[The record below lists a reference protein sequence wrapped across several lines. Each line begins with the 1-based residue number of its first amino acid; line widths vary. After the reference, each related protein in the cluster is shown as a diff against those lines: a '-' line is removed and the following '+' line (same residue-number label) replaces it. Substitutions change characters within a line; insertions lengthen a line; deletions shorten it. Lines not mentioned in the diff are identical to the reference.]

1 MIIVDNL
8 AENFQLQPENGILIK
23 SWLGDP
29 QDTALYEL
37 APVLIGEGRSKGVEI
52 VKKGIDDVREALKR
66 FSVQMAKQNEQGVE
80 KFHLTLDN
88 ECTSVN
94 AMCTFL

>member
-1 MIIVDNL
+1 MIIVDNI
-8 AENFQLQPENGILIK
+8 AENFQLQPKNGILIK

-37 APVLIGEGRSKGVEI
+37 APVLIGKRDVIKVEI
-52 VKKGIDDVREALKR
+52 VKKGIDDVRDALKIY
-66 FSVQMAKQNEQGVE
+66 SIQMARQNEEGVE

-88 ECTSVN
+88 E
-94 AMCTFL
+94 